1 MNRLHQF
8 VLIVATIALAWL
20 VMQAVHEL
28 GHVLG
33 AILTGGKI
41 AEVRLHLATI
51 SYTRVSENPNP
62 LLVAWMGPL
71 VGVSLPLLALGM
83 LRWAR
88 LPGWYLLQFFAG
100 FCLVAN
106 GAYLGFGSFGQI
118 GDAGDLLR
126 HGTPM
131 TLLWLFGLT
140 TMPLGFWLW
149 NGLGPHFG
157 LGAGRGQVSPIAAYV
172 TLGLLI
178 VVVAV
183 ELAAN

>member
-8 VLIVATIALAWL
+8 VLIVATVALAWL
-20 VMQAVHEL
+20 AMQAVHEL
-28 GHVLG
+28 GHILG
-33 AILTGGKI
+33 ATLTGGKV
-41 AEVRLHLATI
+41 AEVVLHPATI
-51 SYTRVSENPNP
+51 SYTRIAENPNP
-62 LLVAWMGPL
+62 LFVVWMGPL
-71 VGVSLPLLALGM
+71 VGVSLPLVALGIV
-83 LRWAR
+83 RSAG

-106 GAYLGFGSFGQI
+106 GAYLGLGSFAGI

-126 HGTPM
+126 HGTPIA
-131 TLLWLFGLT
+131 LLWLFGLT

-157 LGAGRGQVSPIAAYV
+157 LGTSRGQVRPIAAYV

-183 ELAAN
+183 ELATN